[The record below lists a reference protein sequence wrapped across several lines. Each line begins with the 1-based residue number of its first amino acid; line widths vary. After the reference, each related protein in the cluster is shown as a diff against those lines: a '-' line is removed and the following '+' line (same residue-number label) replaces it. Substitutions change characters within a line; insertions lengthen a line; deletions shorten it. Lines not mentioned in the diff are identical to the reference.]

1 MPQQSSPTSRDEEG
15 QLVAVKDRRRRRVA
29 FEETARDTRRY
40 LENRKDLKVSITELE
55 EQLGMSEA
63 GKKRDWPTFFEIFTQ
78 GEEEVC
84 IASWARWNA
93 QLKGLVELEKGV
105 RI

>member
-1 MPQQSSPTSRDEEG
+1 MSG
-15 QLVAVKDRRRRRVA
+15 
-29 FEETARDTRRY
+29 
-40 LENRKDLKVSITELE
+40 TELQ
-55 EQLGMSEA
+55 EQLGMSEEA
-63 GKKRDWPTFFEIFTQ
+63 GISIKQVAQQARNENGQTFFEILKE

-93 QLKGLVELEKGV
+93 QLKCLAELEKGV